1 MSVRRRMWRDP
12 ATGRAKEAW
21 MIDVMVTLKDGR
33 TERVRRVAPIQNKRA
48 AERYELELRQELIE
62 GQAATKEDL
71 PKKREPS
78 PTLAEFC
85 KAFLD
90 VYAATNNKPSG
101 VEAKRI
107 ICNSHLIPALGSRRL
122 DQIGVQEIEA
132 FKAAKLKDEYAPK
145 TVNNFLAVLR
155 KLLTVAVDWEKLEHA
170 PKVQWLKI
178 PDPEFDF
185 FTFEEA
191 ERLVGGAPGDWKAMI
206 VVGLRTGLRI
216 GELLALRWDD
226 VDLVAGRLVVRR
238 SVSRGLIGTPKNGRS
253 REIPLSDQALAA
265 LKGHRHLRG
274 ELVFCGES
282 GRLLN
287 RGECKWPLW
296 RACQKAGLRRVGW
309 HALRHTFASH
319 LAMRGV
325 PLKAVQ
331 ELLGHSTMDMTM
343 RYAHLSPDV
352 RRDSVRL
359 LDGHGTYAAHEP
371 RERQN

>member
-1 MSVRRRMWRDP
+1 
-12 ATGRAKEAW
+12 
-21 MIDVMVTLKDGR
+21 MIDVTVTLRDGR

-62 GQAATKEDL
+62 GRPDREEESQKTKE
-71 PKKREPS
+71 PC

-85 KAFLD
+85 QPFLD
-90 VYAATNNKPSG
+90 VYSATNNKPAG
-101 VEAKRI
+101 LETKRI
-107 ICNSHLIPALGSRRL
+107 VCRTHLVPALGSRRL

-132 FKAAKLKDEYAPK
+132 FKAAKLRDGYAAK
-145 TVNNFLAVLR
+145 SVNNFLAVLQ
-155 KLLTVAVDWEKLEHA
+155 KLLKVAVDWEKLEHA
-170 PKVQWLKI
+170 PRVQWLKV

-185 FTFEEA
+185 FSFEEA
-191 ERLVGGAPGDWKAMI
+191 ERLVAGAPSEWRAMV

-226 VDLVAGRLVVRR
+226 VDLVAGRLMVRR
-238 SVSRGLIGTPKNGRS
+238 SVSSGIIGTPKNGRS
-253 REIPLSDQALAA
+253 REVPLSDQALAA

-274 ELVFCGES
+274 ELVFCGED

-359 LDGHGTYAAHEP
+359 LDGQGTYAAHEP
-371 RERQN
+371 REQRN